1 MVSASALRA
10 KLAGLMVEK
19 VEVGNPGDFSGC
31 ETVQAVVNKILAGPG
46 GPIEQYYPVDEQDRQ
61 GLLDLIERHHI
72 ELEDYIAAIRARPL
86 VVTRCDPDDLTTPWN
101 TLELRPLLDTERKY
115 REHCRQRE
123 ICNQRLLP
131 RSPS

>member
-72 ELEDYIAAIRARPL
+72 ELEDYIAAIRAREP
-86 VVTRCDPDDLTTPWN
+86 PG
-101 TLELRPLLDTERKY
+101 
-115 REHCRQRE
+115 RQ
-123 ICNQRLLP
+123 
-131 RSPS
+131 